1 MGLLRGWNN
10 PTNYW
15 SGSGGHILV
24 SHPWAIPHGYLMLQ
38 KLRPHRWTNVTHEQ
52 PTLTYLVDKV
62 VVFQG
67 TNNAMTVTTE
77 VFGQLK
83 HINNW
88 CFTFLVA
95 SYTNVYSD
103 IHAAETKTIT
113 ERQVNVVLFSS
124 PIQWNSRRYSICI
137 FGKIEHD
144 CPIRSSP
151 SYSSVL
157 LITMT
162 EVKMRRKFRKLVY
175 YNYYTS

>member
-24 SHPWAIPHGYLMLQ
+24 SHPWAIPHGYLMLR

-88 CFTFLVA
+88 CFTLLVA
-95 SYTNVYSD
+95 FYTSIHSD
-103 IHAAETKTIT
+103 IDATETKTIAET
-113 ERQVNVVLFSS
+113 EMGEPLALNIIGRLTFADEKKIIAYSWMIILLSSKTSAFGQMTRLSQVCN
-124 PIQWNSRRYSICI
+124 
-137 FGKIEHD
+137 
-144 CPIRSSP
+144 
-151 SYSSVL
+151 
-157 LITMT
+157 
-162 EVKMRRKFRKLVY
+162 RK
-175 YNYYTS
+175 

>member
-24 SHPWAIPHGYLMLQ
+24 SHPWAIPHGYLMLR

-83 HINNW
+83 DINNW

-95 SYTNVYSD
+95 SDTNIYSD

-113 ERQVNVVLFSS
+113 ETQGTLICLAVQFTK
-124 PIQWNSRRYSICI
+124 NSCRYSIYI
-137 FGKIEHD
+137 FA
-144 CPIRSSP
+144 
-151 SYSSVL
+151 
-157 LITMT
+157 
-162 EVKMRRKFRKLVY
+162 KLNV
-175 YNYYTS
+175 TTPVDGAH